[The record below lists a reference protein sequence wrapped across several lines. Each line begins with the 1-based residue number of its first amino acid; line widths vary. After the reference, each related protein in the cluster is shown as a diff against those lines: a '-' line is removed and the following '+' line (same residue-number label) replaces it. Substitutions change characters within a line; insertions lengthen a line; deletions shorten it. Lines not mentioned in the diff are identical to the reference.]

1 MNRQLETATEKESNR
16 IHSKAD
22 PTMAM
27 NEAEPCAYLTFGPV
41 HVSEHLLTASLQ
53 RPSRHLSGR
62 CSRLSEQSST
72 GTSLAYP

>member
-1 MNRQLETATEKESNR
+1 MSRQVETATEKESNR

-41 HVSEHLLTASLQ
+41 CVSEHVLTGFLQ
-53 RPSRHLSGR
+53 RPSRRLSGR
-62 CSRLSEQSST
+62 CSRLFEQSST
-72 GTSLAYP
+72 ETYLACP